1 MKKKWLF
8 IGAALAALLQ
18 TGFLYASI
26 ETRASILRSGR
37 EVVLQTHPVDPR
49 DLMRGDYVILGYD
62 ISSVDIKEIKGQP
75 QAGDKRTVY
84 VALKPGTDE
93 KWHFSRASFNPFTD
107 LDAEEVQLRGES
119 RYVISPHADHSVP
132 VAYGIERYYVPEG
145 EGRAIEEGQQEKR
158 ITVVLA
164 VNANGTAVIKA
175 LRDNGRQLHKEPLY

>member
-8 IGAALAALLQ
+8 IGAAIASLLQ

-37 EVVLQTHPVDPR
+37 ELVLQTRPVDPR

-62 ISSVDIKEIKGQP
+62 ISSVRIKDIRGQQ
-75 QAGDKRTVY
+75 QANDRRTVY
-84 VALKPGTDE
+84 VALKPDADGN
-93 KWHFSRASFNPFTD
+93 WHFSRASFTPFTD
-107 LDAEEVQLRGES
+107 LDVQEVQLRGQS
-119 RYVISPHADHSVP
+119 HYVISPDADHSIPLV
-132 VAYGIERYYVPEG
+132 YGIERYYVPEG
-145 EGRAIEEGQQEKR
+145 EGRAIEKGQQEKR

-164 VNANGTAVIKA
+164 VNASGTAVIKA